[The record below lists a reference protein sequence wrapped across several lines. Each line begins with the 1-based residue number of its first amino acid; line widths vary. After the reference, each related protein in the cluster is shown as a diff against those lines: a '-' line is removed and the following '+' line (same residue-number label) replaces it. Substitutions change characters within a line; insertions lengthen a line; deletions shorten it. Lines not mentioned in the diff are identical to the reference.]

1 MFLSKCSV
9 RLHVVVLEI
18 LGAGILNECVGILSL
33 CITFW
38 AQVRE
43 LHTRASAS
51 RVHVPSAPASL
62 RGFGSI
68 SQSLRAHLLGWRGA
82 GSQSVR
88 VTRPF
93 SVSCS
98 LLPFGVSSLV
108 SPSLQS
114 HVASSQSDNL
124 RTTPYIGIPSV
135 ESRNPVVG
143 LSLIC
148 EDVYVLS
155 R

>member
-1 MFLSKCSV
+1 MKEYV
-9 RLHVVVLEI
+9 
-18 LGAGILNECVGILSL
+18 GILNFCA
-33 CITFW
+33 TFW

-68 SQSLRAHLLGWRGA
+68 SHSLRAHLLGWRGA

-114 HVASSQSDNL
+114 HVASTQSVDL
-124 RTTPYIGIPSV
+124 RTKPYVGIPSV
-135 ESRNPVVG
+135 GSRNLVVG